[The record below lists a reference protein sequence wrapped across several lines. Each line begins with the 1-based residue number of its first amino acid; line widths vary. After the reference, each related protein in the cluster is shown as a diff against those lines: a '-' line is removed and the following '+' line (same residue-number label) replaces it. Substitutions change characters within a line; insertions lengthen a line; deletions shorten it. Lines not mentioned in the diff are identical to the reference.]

1 MEAVL
6 TELEMP
12 RSGVFRSVSQGLGG
26 GRVCA
31 VTAGVPVST
40 PPSPNWSFQLIIK
53 SESPHLSVT

>member
-12 RSGVFRSVSQGLGG
+12 RSGVFRSVSQELGG

-40 PPSPNWSFQLIIK
+40 PPPQLV
-53 SESPHLSVT
+53 LSAHY

>member
-12 RSGVFRSVSQGLGG
+12 RSGVFRSVSQELGG

-31 VTAGVPVST
+31 GTAGVPVST
-40 PPSPNWSFQLIIK
+40 PPPNWSFQLIIK

>member
-12 RSGVFRSVSQGLGG
+12 RSGVFRSVSQELGG

-31 VTAGVPVST
+31 VTAAVPVST
-40 PPSPNWSFQLIIK
+40 PPPTGPFSSLLNQNLHIFQ
-53 SESPHLSVT
+53 

>member
-40 PPSPNWSFQLIIK
+40 PPPPTGPFSSLLNQNLHIFQ
-53 SESPHLSVT
+53 